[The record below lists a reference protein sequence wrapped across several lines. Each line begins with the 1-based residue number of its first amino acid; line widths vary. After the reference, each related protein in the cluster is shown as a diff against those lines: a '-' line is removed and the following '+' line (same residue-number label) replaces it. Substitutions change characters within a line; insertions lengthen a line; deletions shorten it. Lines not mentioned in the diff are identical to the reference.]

1 MDWKSTLTAMQRL
14 GLAMGVLV
22 LGTIGTS
29 TASAQ
34 WATTVLEFEGPGGRR
49 ARGAVIEVIDEWVDL
64 QDLSR
69 LEAAAAETGAD
80 LGTDEGIAQAARAAQ
95 VSMVVGGQ
103 VTGRGRR
110 ARVQVRFIDTT
121 GSELTSAVDANLP
134 RNRRSRG
141 RFNQQVGTA
150 VGEALAALDRNAQA
164 ERAAEQEREAAEF
177 NALAEGSEGEEY
189 EPYDGGGGGDDSA
202 ETKFPTVRALVGLD
216 GRARNM
222 NVNLENGFRRTYEA
236 FFPQFSFALEA
247 RPLAF
252 LGGPYTGIFL
262 SLDGSI
268 DLGLS
273 TEVERV
279 GGSIVPVDTTAFR
292 INVVAGYLY
301 ALEFL
306 EVGASVGY
314 AHDAFTLGANDT
326 IPSAT
331 YGSLRFAVLLRVP
344 LMEELLGAFLDFG
357 PRIVLSTG
365 DLTPTYGTSASAFGV
380 DLAVGLM
387 GALDFGLTYAARFG
401 YVGYS
406 LDFEGPGTLPQD
418 TAVDGSDGGVFFG
431 VQIGYQI

>member
-1 MDWKSTLTAMQRL
+1 
-14 GLAMGVLV
+14 MGVLV
-22 LGTIGTS
+22 LGMVGAS

-34 WATTVLEFEGPGGRR
+34 WATAVLEFEGPGGRR

-64 QDLSR
+64 QDLGR

-80 LGTDEGIAQAARAAQ
+80 LGTDEGIAQAARAARI
-95 VSMVVGGQ
+95 SMVVGGQ

-110 ARVQVRFIDTT
+110 ARVQVRFVDAT
-121 GSELTSAVDANLP
+121 GSELTSAVDASLP
-134 RNRRSRG
+134 HNRRSRQ
-141 RFNQQVGTA
+141 RFNQLLGSA

-164 ERAAEQEREAAEF
+164 ERAAEEEREAAEF
-177 NALAEGSEGEEY
+177 DALAEGSEGEEY
-189 EPYDGGGGGDDSA
+189 EPYDGGGGDDDSA
-202 ETKFPTVRALVGLD
+202 ETKFPMVRALVGLD

-236 FFPQFSFALEA
+236 FFPQFSFAIEA

-252 LGGPYTGIFL
+252 LGGPYAGIFL
-262 SLDGSI
+262 SLDGAV

-279 GGSIVPVDTTAFR
+279 GGSIVPVDTSAFR
-292 INVVAGYLY
+292 INILAGYLY
-301 ALEFL
+301 SLEFL

-314 AHDAFTLGANDT
+314 AHDSFTLGPNDT

-331 YGSLRFAVLLRVP
+331 YGSLRLAVLLRVP

-357 PRIVLSTG
+357 PRIVLGTG
-365 DLTPTYGTSASAFGV
+365 DLAPTYGTSATAFGF
-380 DLAVGLM
+380 DLVVGLM

-406 LDFEGPGTLPQD
+406 LDFDGPGVLPQD

-431 VQIGYQI
+431 VQVGYQI